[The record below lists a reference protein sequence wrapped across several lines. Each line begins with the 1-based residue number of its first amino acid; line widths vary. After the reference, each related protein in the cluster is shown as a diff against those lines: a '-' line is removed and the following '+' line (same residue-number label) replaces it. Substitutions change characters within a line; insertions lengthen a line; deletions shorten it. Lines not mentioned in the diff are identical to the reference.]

1 MTAAVRLRTAE
12 ACAAVIVL
20 SMFLPWTSKAGDSV
34 VGLQVGEGQLMLL
47 VGLGIVVLNR
57 FGNRASWIAA
67 GFGAAVMWRQA
78 LAPADGADVGIG
90 LRVGALAATVAMVL
104 LVWNMFAEVQASRS
118 DRGA

>member
-1 MTAAVRLRTAE
+1 
-12 ACAAVIVL
+12 
-20 SMFLPWTSKAGDSV
+20 
-34 VGLQVGEGQLMLL
+34 MLL

-67 GFGAAVMWRQA
+67 GFGTAVMWRQA
-78 LAPADGADVGIG
+78 LAPADGVDVGIG

-104 LVWNMFAEVQASRS
+104 LVWNMFAEVQAGRP